1 MSEAMDAPTHQEAAS
16 VLEFWF
22 EEIDPARWWSKDS
35 AFDTLI
41 GERFGALLARAGRCE
56 LYRWRES
63 APGRLAEIIV
73 LDQFSRNV
81 HRDTAGAFANDP
93 LALALAQEA
102 ISAGADRALEAQRR
116 SFLYMPF
123 MHSESLEIH
132 DVAMELFEANGDQS
146 TLEFELRHRAIIERF
161 GRYPHRNAVLGRRSS
176 VAELDFLT
184 EPGSSF

>member
-1 MSEAMDAPTHQEAAS
+1 MHTSTPQSPIS

-22 EEIDPARWWSKDS
+22 EEIDPSRWWTKDS
-35 AFDTLI
+35 AFDALI
-41 GERFGALLARAGRCE
+41 CERFGALHSRAGRCE
-56 LYRWRES
+56 LYRWRETP
-63 APGRLAEIIV
+63 PGRLAEIIV
-73 LDQFSRNV
+73 LDQFSRNI
-81 HRDTAGAFANDP
+81 HRDTAAAFANDA

-102 ISAGADRALEAQRR
+102 IAAGADQALDTQRR

-132 DVAMELFEANGDQS
+132 EVAMQLFEANGDQS
-146 TLEFELRHRAIIERF
+146 TLEFELRHRTIIERF
-161 GRYPHRNAVLGRRSS
+161 GRYPHRNAALGRQSS